1 METESY
7 CTGEQ
12 VGLIFFFNASCLV
25 SVFPFRVNH
34 FDILSLT

>member
-12 VGLIFFFNASCLV
+12 VGLIFFNASCLV

-34 FDILSLT
+34 FDNLSQT

>member
-12 VGLIFFFNASCLV
+12 VGLIFFSASCLV

-34 FDILSLT
+34 FDIPSVT